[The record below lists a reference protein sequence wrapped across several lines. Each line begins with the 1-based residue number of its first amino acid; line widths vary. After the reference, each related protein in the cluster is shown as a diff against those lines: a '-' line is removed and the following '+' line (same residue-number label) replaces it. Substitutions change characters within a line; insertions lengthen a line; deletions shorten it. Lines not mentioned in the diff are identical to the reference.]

1 MPNSWIF
8 RMAWRDSRGSRRQLA
23 LFLSSMIVGVAAL
36 VAISSFG
43 SNLRK
48 VVDDESKTLL
58 GADLVFES
66 GRPFGDAVEA
76 AVDSIGGTQSR
87 LISFPSMA
95 WFPAGEQSR
104 LMTVRAVEGNFPF
117 YGEIETTPAGAADN
131 WLVDGDALVDAAV
144 MRLFDVQPGDSVR
157 IGRYFYPVAGGID
170 KMPSENQMMSFFSPR
185 VYIPAVRLDST
196 LLSRGSQADYE
207 LAFRFDDGRDVEALV
222 ENIGT
227 FLREEEVRY
236 DTVEEV
242 RESWDE
248 GLTNLYRF
256 LNVIAFVAVLLGG
269 IGVAGA
275 IHVYVRRRLATIA
288 VLRCLGAGTRQT
300 FSVYAVQTITMGLAS
315 SVTGAVLG
323 IGVQMLVPAALS
335 DFLPVEVPFMV
346 SWGSLGA
353 GMTLGVGVT
362 AAFALFPLVSI
373 RRISPLL
380 TLRSTVETAQTGLK
394 DPLWWIVFGV
404 VATGITVF
412 SISNAPSPGIGLGYA
427 AGLAAVFGAL
437 LVTAKGIIWATRR
450 FFPSRWSYIWRQGL
464 ANLFRPNNQTN
475 TLILS
480 LGLGA
485 FIIGTLFGI
494 QRTLLAQ
501 LELSEAR
508 QLPNIVLFD
517 IQPDEIDPVTR
528 IVQGREL
535 PVLDSVPIVSM
546 RLASVN
552 GRTVNAMRAD
562 STATWAHRR
571 EYRVTYRDYLTES
584 EKVVE
589 GAFIGSADPND
600 PVAPISLDQDI
611 ARDLDVGLGDSL
623 TFNVQGQLIPTRV
636 SSLREVEWRRMGTN
650 FFVVFPAG
658 VLEEAPRFYVVLSRS
673 ETGEQAAG
681 LQRAVLGDY
690 PSVSVIDLSLV
701 LSTFDT
707 IFSRISFVVRFMA
720 AFSILTAVIVLI
732 GAVVVSRVQRRR
744 ESVLLKTLGASQ
756 SEVLRIM
763 TVEYLFLGF
772 FAALTGLALSFA
784 SVWAFSVFVFD
795 TSFRPDVVATLV
807 LLVAVPFLTVAIGL
821 VNSRGIY
828 RRSPL
833 EVLRTDM

>member
-1 MPNSWIF
+1 MPNAWIF

-66 GRPFGDAVEA
+66 GRPFGGAVEA
-76 AVDSIGGTQSR
+76 AIDSIGGAQSR

-104 LMTVRAVEGNFPF
+104 LMTVRAVEGVFPF
-117 YGEIETTPAGAADN
+117 YGEIETTPAGAADT
-131 WLVDGDALVDAAV
+131 WLADGGALVDASV
-144 MRLFDVQPGDSVR
+144 MRLFGVPPGDSVR
-157 IGRYFYPVAGGID
+157 IGRYFYPVAGRID
-170 KMPSENQMMSFFSPR
+170 RMPSENQMMSFFSPR
-185 VYIPAVRLDST
+185 VYIPAARLDST

-222 ENIGT
+222 ENIAP
-227 FLREEEVRY
+227 FLRGEEVRY
-236 DTVEEV
+236 DTVAEI

-256 LNVIAFVAVLLGG
+256 LSVIAFAAVLLGG
-269 IGVAGA
+269 IGVASA
-275 IHVYVRRRLATIA
+275 IHVYVRRRFATIA
-288 VLRCLGAGTRQT
+288 VLRCLGAGTLQT
-300 FSVYAVQTITMGLAS
+300 FSVYALQTITMGLAS
-315 SVTGAVLG
+315 SVIGAALG
-323 IGVQMLVPAALS
+323 IGVQMLVPVALS
-335 DFLPVEVPFMV
+335 DFLPVDVPFMV
-346 SWGSLGA
+346 SWGSIGA
-353 GMTLGVGVT
+353 GMALGVGVT

-380 TLRSTVETAQTGLK
+380 TLRSTVETREASLK
-394 DPLWWIVFGV
+394 DPLWWVVFGI
-404 VATGITVF
+404 VAAGITAF
-412 SISNAPSPGIGLGYA
+412 SIGNAPSPGIGLGYT
-427 AGLAAVFGAL
+427 AGLAAVFGTL
-437 LVTAKGIIWATRR
+437 LITAKGIIWATRR

-501 LELSEAR
+501 LEVSEAR
-508 QLPNIVLFD
+508 QSPNIVLFD
-517 IQPDEIDPVTR
+517 IQPDEIDPVTQ
-528 IVQGREL
+528 IVRGKEL
-535 PVLDSVPIVSM
+535 PVLDSVPIVTM

-552 GRTVNAMRAD
+552 GRTVDEMRAD

-589 GAFIGSADPND
+589 GAFIGKADPDD
-600 PVAPISLDQDI
+600 PVAPVSLDQDV
-611 ARDLDVGLGDSL
+611 ARNLDVGIGDRL
-623 TFNVQGQLIPTRV
+623 TFNIQGQLIPVRV
-636 SSLREVEWRRMGTN
+636 ASLREVEWRRMGAN
-650 FFVVFPAG
+650 FFVVFPVG
-658 VLEEAPRFYVVLSRS
+658 VLEEAPSFYVLLSRT
-673 ETGEQAAG
+673 ETGEEASG

-720 AFSILTAVIVLI
+720 SFSILTGVIVLI

-756 SEVLRIM
+756 SEVLQIM
-763 TVEYLFLGF
+763 AVEYLFLGF

-784 SVWAFSVFVFD
+784 SVWAFSAFVFD
-795 TSFRPDVVATLV
+795 TSFRPDIVATLV
-807 LLVAVPFLTVAIGL
+807 LLGAVPFLTVAIGL
-821 VNSRGIY
+821 VNSRSVY

-833 EVLRTDM
+833 DVLRTDV

>member
-1 MPNSWIF
+1 MPNAWIF
-8 RMAWRDSRGSRRQLA
+8 RMAWRDSRGSRRQLV
-23 LFLSSMIVGVAAL
+23 LFLSSMIVGIAAL

-48 VVDDESKTLL
+48 VVDDESRTLL

-66 GRPFGDAVEA
+66 GRPFGDVVEA
-76 AVDSIGGTQSR
+76 AIDSIGGEQSR

-104 LMTVRAVEGNFPF
+104 LMTVRAVEGVFPF
-117 YGEIETTPAGAADN
+117 YGEIETTPAGAAHT
-131 WLVDGDALVDAAV
+131 WLADGGALVDATV
-144 MRLFDVQPGDSVR
+144 MRLFGVQPGDSVR
-157 IGRYFYPVAGGID
+157 IGRYFYPVAGRID
-170 KMPSENQMMSFFSPR
+170 RMPSENQMMSFFSPR
-185 VYIPAVRLDST
+185 VYVPAARLDST

-222 ENIGT
+222 ENIAL
-227 FLREEEVRY
+227 FLRGEEVRY
-236 DTVEEV
+236 DTVEEI

-256 LNVIAFVAVLLGG
+256 LSVIAFVAVLLGG

-275 IHVYVRRRLATIA
+275 IHVYVRRRFATIA
-288 VLRCLGAGTRQT
+288 VLRCLGAGTLQT
-300 FSVYAVQTITMGLAS
+300 FSVYALQTITMGLAS
-315 SVTGAVLG
+315 SVIGAVLG
-323 IGVQMLVPAALS
+323 IGVQMLVPIALS
-335 DFLPVEVPFMV
+335 DFLPVDVPFMV
-346 SWGSLGA
+346 SWGSIAA
-353 GMTLGVGVT
+353 GMALGVGVT

-380 TLRSTVETAQTGLK
+380 TLRSTVEAREASLK
-394 DPLWWIVFGV
+394 DPLWWVVFGI
-404 VATGITVF
+404 VAAGITAF
-412 SISNAPSPGIGLGYA
+412 SIVNAPSPGIGLGYA

-437 LVTAKGIIWATRR
+437 LITARGIIWATRR

-480 LGLGA
+480 LGLGV

-501 LELSEAR
+501 LQVSEAR
-508 QLPNIVLFD
+508 QSPNIVLFD
-517 IQPDEIDPVTR
+517 IQPDEIDPLTQ
-528 IVQGREL
+528 IVRDKEL
-535 PVLDSVPIVSM
+535 PVLDSMPIVTM

-552 GRTVNAMRAD
+552 GRTVDEMRAD

-584 EKVVE
+584 ERVVE
-589 GAFIGSADPND
+589 GAFIGEADPND
-600 PVAPISLDQDI
+600 PVAPVSLDQDV
-611 ARDLDVGLGDSL
+611 ARGLDVGIGDRL
-623 TFNVQGQLIPTRV
+623 TFNVQGQLIPVRV
-636 SSLREVEWRRMGTN
+636 ASLREVEWRRMSTN

-658 VLEEAPRFYVVLSRS
+658 VLEEAPGFYVLLSRT

-720 AFSILTAVIVLI
+720 SFSILTGIIVLI

-772 FAALTGLALSFA
+772 FAALTGLALSLA
-784 SVWAFSVFVFD
+784 SVWAFSAFVFD
-795 TSFRPDVVATLV
+795 TSFRPDIVATLV
-807 LLVAVPFLTVAIGL
+807 LLGAVPFLTVVIGL

-833 EVLRTDM
+833 EVLRTDV

>member
-1 MPNSWIF
+1 MPNAWIF

-48 VVDDESKTLL
+48 VVDDESRTLL

-66 GRPFGDAVEA
+66 GRPFGGAVEA
-76 AVDSIGGTQSR
+76 AIDSIGGAQSR

-104 LMTVRAVEGNFPF
+104 LMTVRAVEGAFPF
-117 YGEIETTPAGAADN
+117 YGEIETAPVGAADT
-131 WLVDGDALVDAAV
+131 WLADGGALVDATV
-144 MRLFDVQPGDSVR
+144 MRLFGVQPGDSVR
-157 IGRYFYPVAGGID
+157 IGRYFYPVAGRID
-170 KMPSENQMMSFFSPR
+170 RIPSENRMMSFFSPR
-185 VYIPAVRLDST
+185 VYIPAARLDST

-222 ENIGT
+222 ENIAL
-227 FLREEEVRY
+227 FLRGEEVRY
-236 DTVEEV
+236 DTVAEI
-242 RESWDE
+242 RENWDE

-256 LNVIAFVAVLLGG
+256 LSVIAFVAVLLGG

-275 IHVYVRRRLATIA
+275 IHVYVRRRFATIA
-288 VLRCLGAGTRQT
+288 VLRCLGAGTLQT
-300 FSVYAVQTITMGLAS
+300 FSVYALQTITMGLAS
-315 SVTGAVLG
+315 SVIGAALG
-323 IGVQMLVPAALS
+323 IGVQMFVPVALS
-335 DFLPVEVPFMV
+335 NFLPLDVPFMV
-346 SWGSLGA
+346 SWGSIGA
-353 GMTLGVGVT
+353 GMALGVGVT

-380 TLRSTVETAQTGLK
+380 TLRSTVETRETSLK
-394 DPLWWIVFGV
+394 DPLWWVVFGI
-404 VATGITVF
+404 VAAGITAF
-412 SISNAPSPGIGLGYA
+412 SIGNAPSPGIGLGYT

-437 LVTAKGIIWATRR
+437 LITARGIIWATRR

-501 LELSEAR
+501 LEVSEAR
-508 QLPNIVLFD
+508 QSPNIVLFD
-517 IQPDEIDPVTR
+517 IQPDEIDPVTQ
-528 IVQGREL
+528 IVRGKEL
-535 PVLDSVPIVSM
+535 PVLDSVPIVTM
-546 RLASVN
+546 RIASVN
-552 GRTVNAMRAD
+552 GRTVDEMRAD

-589 GAFIGSADPND
+589 GAFIGKAAPDD
-600 PVAPISLDQDI
+600 PVAPVSLDQDV
-611 ARDLDVGLGDSL
+611 ARNLDVGIGDRL
-623 TFNVQGQLIPTRV
+623 TFNVQGQLIPVRV
-636 SSLREVEWRRMGTN
+636 ASLREVEWRRMGAN
-650 FFVVFPAG
+650 FFVVFPVG
-658 VLEEAPRFYVVLSRS
+658 VLEKAPRFYVLLSRT
-673 ETGEQAAG
+673 ETGEEASG

-720 AFSILTAVIVLI
+720 SFSILTGVIVLI

-784 SVWAFSVFVFD
+784 SVWAFSAFVFD
-795 TSFRPDVVATLV
+795 TSFRPDIVATLV
-807 LLVAVPFLTVAIGL
+807 LLGAVPFLTVAIGL
-821 VNSRGIY
+821 VNSRSVY

-833 EVLRTDM
+833 DVLRTDV

>member
-1 MPNSWIF
+1 
-8 RMAWRDSRGSRRQLA
+8 MAWRDSRGSRRQLA

-66 GRPFGDAVEA
+66 GRPFGDAMEVA
-76 AVDSIGGTQSR
+76 IDSIGGARSR
-87 LISFPSMA
+87 LVSFPSMA

-104 LMTVRAVEGNFPF
+104 LMTVRAVEGDFPF
-117 YGEIETTPAGAADN
+117 YGDIETTPAEAADN
-131 WLVDGDALVDAAV
+131 WLADGGALVDAAV
-144 MRLFDVQPGDSVR
+144 MRLFKVQPGDSVR

-170 KMPSENQMMSFFSPR
+170 KMPSENRMMSFFSPR
-185 VYIPAVRLDST
+185 VYIPAARLDST

-207 LAFRFDDGRDVEALV
+207 LAFRFDDERDVEALV
-222 ENIGT
+222 ENIGL
-227 FLREEEVRY
+227 FLREEDVRH

-269 IGVAGA
+269 IGVAGS

-288 VLRCLGAGTRQT
+288 VLRCLGAGTLQT
-300 FSVYAVQTITMGLAS
+300 FSVYAAQTAAMGLAS

-323 IGVQMLVPAALS
+323 IGVQMLVPIALS
-335 DFLPVEVPFMV
+335 DFLPVDVPFMA

-380 TLRSTVETAQTGLK
+380 TLRSTVETGRTSLK
-394 DPLWWIVFGV
+394 DPLWWVVFGV
-404 VATGITVF
+404 VATGVTVF
-412 SISNAPSPGIGLGYA
+412 SVANAPSPGIGLGYA
-427 AGLAAVFGAL
+427 AGLAAVFAAL
-437 LVTAKGIIWATRR
+437 LITARGIIWTTRR
-450 FFPSRWSYIWRQGL
+450 FFPSKSNYIWRQGL

-485 FIIGTLFGI
+485 FIIGTLLGI

-508 QLPNIVLFD
+508 QLPNLVLFD

-528 IVQGREL
+528 IVQDREL

-552 GRTVNAMRAD
+552 GRAVSAMRQD

-571 EYRVTYRDYLTES
+571 EYRVTYRNYLTES
-584 EKVVE
+584 EKVVG
-589 GAFIGSADPND
+589 GAFIGEADPND

-623 TFNVQGQLIPTRV
+623 TFNVQGQLVPTRV
-636 SSLREVEWRRMGTN
+636 ASLREVEWRRMGTN

-658 VLEEAPRFYVVLSRS
+658 VLEQTPRFYVVLSRTK
-673 ETGEQAAG
+673 TGEQAAG

-701 LSTFDT
+701 LSAFDA

-720 AFSILTAVIVLI
+720 SFSILTAVIVLI

-772 FAALTGLALSFA
+772 FAALTGLALSLA
-784 SVWAFSVFVFD
+784 SVWAFSAFVFD
-795 TSFRPDVVATLV
+795 TSFRPDFVATLV
-807 LLVAVPFLTVAIGL
+807 LLGAVPSLTVAIGL
-821 VNSRGIY
+821 INSRGIY

-833 EVLRTDM
+833 DVLRTDM

>member
-1 MPNSWIF
+1 MPNAWIF

-66 GRPFGDAVEA
+66 GRPFGGAVEA
-76 AVDSIGGTQSR
+76 AIDSIGGAQSR

-95 WFPAGEQSR
+95 WFPVGKQSR
-104 LMTVRAVEGNFPF
+104 LMTVRAVEGVFPF
-117 YGEIETTPAGAADN
+117 YGEIETTPAGAADT
-131 WLVDGDALVDAAV
+131 WLADEGALVDATV
-144 MRLFDVQPGDSVR
+144 MRLFGVQPGDSVR
-157 IGRYFYPVAGGID
+157 IGRYFYPVAGRID
-170 KMPSENQMMSFFSPR
+170 RMPSENQMMSFFSPR
-185 VYIPAVRLDST
+185 VYVPAARLDST

-222 ENIGT
+222 ENIAL

-236 DTVEEV
+236 DTVAEI

-256 LNVIAFVAVLLGG
+256 LSVIAFVAVLLGG

-275 IHVYVRRRLATIA
+275 IHVYVRRRFATIA
-288 VLRCLGAGTRQT
+288 VLRCLGAGTLQT
-300 FSVYAVQTITMGLAS
+300 FSVYALQTITMGLAS
-315 SVTGAVLG
+315 SVIGAALG
-323 IGVQMLVPAALS
+323 IGVQMLVPVALS
-335 DFLPVEVPFMV
+335 DFLPVDVPFMV
-346 SWGSLGA
+346 SWGSIGA
-353 GMTLGVGVT
+353 GMALGVGVT

-380 TLRSTVETAQTGLK
+380 TLRSTVETREASLK
-394 DPLWWIVFGV
+394 DPLWWVVFGI
-404 VATGITVF
+404 VAAGITAF
-412 SISNAPSPGIGLGYA
+412 SIGNAPSPGIGLGYT
-427 AGLAAVFGAL
+427 AGLAAVLGSL
-437 LVTAKGIIWATRR
+437 LITAKGIIWATRR

-480 LGLGA
+480 LGLGV

-501 LELSEAR
+501 LEVSEAR
-508 QLPNIVLFD
+508 QSPNIVLFN
-517 IQPDEIDPVTR
+517 IQPDEIDPVTQ
-528 IVQGREL
+528 IVRDKEL
-535 PVLDSVPIVSM
+535 PVPDSVPIVTM

-552 GRTVNAMRAD
+552 GRTVDEMRAD
-562 STATWAHRR
+562 STATWAHQR

-589 GAFIGSADPND
+589 GAFIGKADPDD
-600 PVAPISLDQDI
+600 PVAPVSLDQDV
-611 ARDLDVGLGDSL
+611 ARNLDVGIEDTL
-623 TFNVQGQLIPTRV
+623 TFNVQGQLIPVRV
-636 SSLREVEWRRMGTN
+636 ASLREVEWRRMGAN
-650 FFVVFPAG
+650 FFVVFPVG
-658 VLEEAPRFYVVLSRS
+658 VLEDAPSFYVLLSRT
-673 ETGEQAAG
+673 ETGEEASG

-720 AFSILTAVIVLI
+720 SFSILTGVIVLI

-756 SEVLRIM
+756 SEVLQIM
-763 TVEYLFLGF
+763 AVEYLFLGF

-784 SVWAFSVFVFD
+784 SVWAFSAFVFD
-795 TSFRPDVVATLV
+795 TSFRPDIVATLV
-807 LLVAVPFLTVAIGL
+807 LLGAVPFLTVAIGL
-821 VNSRGIY
+821 VNSRSVY

-833 EVLRTDM
+833 DVLRTDV

>member
-1 MPNSWIF
+1 
-8 RMAWRDSRGSRRQLA
+8 MAWRDSRGSRRQLA

-48 VVDDESKTLL
+48 VVDDESRTLL

-66 GRPFGDAVEA
+66 GRPFGGAVEA
-76 AVDSIGGTQSR
+76 AIDSIGGAQSR

-95 WFPAGEQSR
+95 WFPVGKQSR
-104 LMTVRAVEGNFPF
+104 LMTVRAVEGVFPF
-117 YGEIETTPAGAADN
+117 YGEIETTPAGAADT
-131 WLVDGDALVDAAV
+131 WLADGGALVDATV
-144 MRLFDVQPGDSVR
+144 MRLFGVQPGDSVR
-157 IGRYFYPVAGGID
+157 IGRYFYPVAGRID
-170 KMPSENQMMSFFSPR
+170 RMPSENQMMSFFSPR
-185 VYIPAVRLDST
+185 VYVPAARLDST

-222 ENIGT
+222 ENIAL

-236 DTVEEV
+236 DTVAEI

-256 LNVIAFVAVLLGG
+256 LSVIAFAAVLLGG

-275 IHVYVRRRLATIA
+275 IHVYVRRRFATIA
-288 VLRCLGAGTRQT
+288 VLRCLGAGTLQT
-300 FSVYAVQTITMGLAS
+300 FSVYALQTITMGLAS
-315 SVTGAVLG
+315 SVIGAALG
-323 IGVQMLVPAALS
+323 IGVQMLVPVALS
-335 DFLPVEVPFMV
+335 DFLPVDVPFMV
-346 SWGSLGA
+346 SWGSIGA
-353 GMTLGVGVT
+353 GMALGVGVT

-380 TLRSTVETAQTGLK
+380 TLRSTVETREASLK
-394 DPLWWIVFGV
+394 DPLWWVVFGI
-404 VATGITVF
+404 VAAGITAF
-412 SISNAPSPGIGLGYA
+412 SIGNAPSPGIGLGYT
-427 AGLAAVFGAL
+427 AGLAAVLGSL
-437 LVTAKGIIWATRR
+437 LITAKGIIWATRR

-480 LGLGA
+480 LGLGV

-501 LELSEAR
+501 LEVSEAR
-508 QLPNIVLFD
+508 QSPNIVLFN
-517 IQPDEIDPVTR
+517 IQPDEIDPVTQ
-528 IVQGREL
+528 IVRDKEL
-535 PVLDSVPIVSM
+535 PVPDSVPIVTM

-552 GRTVNAMRAD
+552 GRTVDEMRAD
-562 STATWAHRR
+562 STATWAHQR

-589 GAFIGSADPND
+589 GAFIGKADPDD
-600 PVAPISLDQDI
+600 PVAPVSLDQDV
-611 ARDLDVGLGDSL
+611 ARNLDVGIGDTL
-623 TFNVQGQLIPTRV
+623 TFNVQGQLIPVRV
-636 SSLREVEWRRMGTN
+636 ASLREVEWRRMGAN
-650 FFVVFPAG
+650 FFVVFPVG
-658 VLEEAPRFYVVLSRS
+658 VLEDAPGFYVLLSRT
-673 ETGEQAAG
+673 ETGEEASG

-720 AFSILTAVIVLI
+720 SFSILTGVIVLI

-756 SEVLRIM
+756 SEVLQIM
-763 TVEYLFLGF
+763 AVEYLFLGF

-784 SVWAFSVFVFD
+784 SVWAFSAFVFD
-795 TSFRPDVVATLV
+795 TSFRPDIVATLV
-807 LLVAVPFLTVAIGL
+807 LLGAVPFLTVAIGL
-821 VNSRGIY
+821 VNSRSVY

-833 EVLRTDM
+833 DVLRTDV

>member
-1 MPNSWIF
+1 
-8 RMAWRDSRGSRRQLA
+8 
-23 LFLSSMIVGVAAL
+23 MIVGVAAL

-76 AVDSIGGTQSR
+76 AIDSIGGTQSR

-104 LMTVRAVEGNFPF
+104 LMTVRAVEGAFPF
-117 YGEIETTPAGAADN
+117 YGEIETTPAGATDSWLAD
-131 WLVDGDALVDAAV
+131 GGALVDAAV

-157 IGRYFYPVAGGID
+157 IGRYFYPVAGRID
-170 KMPSENQMMSFFSPR
+170 RMPSENQMMSFFSPR
-185 VYIPAVRLDST
+185 VYIPAARLDST

-207 LAFRFDDGRDVEALV
+207 WAFRFDDGRDVEALV
-222 ENIGT
+222 ENIGL

-323 IGVQMLVPAALS
+323 IGVQMLVPVALS

-346 SWGSLGA
+346 SWGSLGT
-353 GMTLGVGVT
+353 GMALGVGVT
-362 AAFALFPLVSI
+362 GAFALFPLVSI

-380 TLRSTVETAQTGLK
+380 TLRSTVEARQANLK
-394 DPLWWIVFGV
+394 DPLWWMVFGV
-404 VATGITVF
+404 VAAGITAF

-437 LVTAKGIIWATRR
+437 LVTARGIIWATRR

-589 GAFIGSADPND
+589 GAFIGEADPND

-611 ARDLDVGLGDSL
+611 ARDLEVGLGDSL
-623 TFNVQGQLIPTRV
+623 IFNVQGQLIPTRV

-650 FFVVFPAG
+650 FFVVFPGG
-658 VLEEAPRFYVVLSRS
+658 VLEEAPHFYVVLSRS

-744 ESVLLKTLGASQ
+744 ESVLLKTLGASE

-784 SVWAFSVFVFD
+784 SVWAFSAFVFD

-807 LLVAVPFLTVAIGL
+807 LLGAVPFLTVTIGL
-821 VNSRGIY
+821 INSRGIY